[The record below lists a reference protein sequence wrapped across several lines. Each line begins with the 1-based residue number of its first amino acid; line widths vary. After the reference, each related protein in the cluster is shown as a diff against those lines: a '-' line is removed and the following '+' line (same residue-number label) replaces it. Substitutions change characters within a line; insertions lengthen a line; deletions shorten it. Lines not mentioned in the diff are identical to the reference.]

1 MTLNQITTWL
11 KIKKRDEKKPIVS
24 KYCKHKKNIVKIF
37 PVPKPNAKTITDER
51 NAFENF
57 FSDDIIKNIKY
68 TNLAIEKLPPNYYRP
83 RDAKHVRTIELLA
96 LFVLLYLSGLKTKNY
111 THFIE

>member
-37 PVPKPNAKTITDER
+37 PVPKPNAVGSMCR
-51 NAFENF
+51 
-57 FSDDIIKNIKY
+57 
-68 TNLAIEKLPPNYYRP
+68 KLC
-83 RDAKHVRTIELLA
+83 KKLL
-96 LFVLLYLSGLKTKNY
+96 LRR
-111 THFIE
+111 